1 MEDTRVVSVRL
12 PKEVYLRLQRYSQ
25 QYAGIPPST
34 LIRSWTIQAL
44 RELEPVMREQP
55 MPGFEKL
62 PRPQEPP
69 KLPQSG
75 SSAERSGRAERRKK
89 QQQQK
94 NRANKKRKK

>member
-1 MEDTRVVSVRL
+1 MEDTRVISVRL
-12 PKEVYLRLQRYSQ
+12 PKEVYLRLRRYSE

-44 RELEPVMREQP
+44 RELEPLMRQQP
-55 MPGFEKL
+55 MPGFERL

-75 SSAERSGRAERRKK
+75 SGGGERSGRAERRK
-89 QQQQK
+89 QK
-94 NRANKKRKK
+94 NRANRKRKK